1 MVVAGDGVAR
11 VCGVCEEDWEL
22 SGIGNRAPVN
32 WCGGEY
38 VDIIRKLVIDLAKAV
53 FPAGLRCPLIF

>member
-32 WCGGEY
+32 WCGGGVCGY
-38 VDIIRKLVIDLAKAV
+38 NTKTSD
-53 FPAGLRCPLIF
+53 

>member
-1 MVVAGDGVAR
+1 MVVAGDGVAQ

-32 WCGGEY
+32 WCVGEY
-38 VDIIRKLVIDLAKAV
+38 VTYSGAY
-53 FPAGLRCPLIF
+53 PPSLRRPKSSVTN